1 MGGGRGRDVSDP
13 KPAEPDAD
21 LLEFLGGIDEV
32 NDESLED
39 DFSDFLARTD
49 IDKLEGQKPGEK
61 PKEKAKAPVKD
72 DKSE

>member
-1 MGGGRGRDVSDP
+1 VSDP
-13 KPAEPDAD
+13 KKTEPEDD

-32 NDESLED
+32 NDESRDD

-49 IDKLEGQKPGEK
+49 IDKLAK
-61 PKEKAKAPVKD
+61 PKPKAPEPAKE